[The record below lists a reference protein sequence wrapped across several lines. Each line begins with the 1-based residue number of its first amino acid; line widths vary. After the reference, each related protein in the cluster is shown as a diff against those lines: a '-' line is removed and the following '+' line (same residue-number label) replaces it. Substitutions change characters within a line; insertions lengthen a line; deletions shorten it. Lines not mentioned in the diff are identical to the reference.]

1 VPSRCAPVKQQL
13 KGFRQGSDIAATA
26 QLQTSMTRLL
36 AAFVL
41 QHAVAAAAAKSSD
54 LTCALDATMVNA
66 TTFPLIREDLAA
78 SLLAGLC
85 GANRGLFV
93 TEPGDGHVYG
103 CAAFPP
109 QWAPN
114 HKVKHCA
121 ATGACACNTWDAN
134 AVVRQFDGGNLTA
147 TEAVHVYDQYVE
159 AVYASTPG
167 SSKDPRACGAG
178 GFAALTGSECISTT
192 DSYKAVTLRGIAGL
206 DGAGHAVKMTPHT
219 SEDYDAMKALGLNS
233 VRVPVKA
240 EDVASLDKIDMRVIL
255 AVYGDADV
263 DLSDAALVEC
273 DASATKVRAA
283 AAKAGVPVLLRVDSE
298 EALRGYEGSDGV
310 AYEISRL
317 FSVSFFVP
325 LTRRRRR
332 GGSLEIT
339 PAVAARRSPLAA
351 GRRRR
356 TPSPRAPSVPPAADA
371 ATVVDVA
378 SSSPVEDRTKLF
390 FHEATACA
398 SPASRFTH
406 TKNGPGTI
414 RCGFT
419 DSSESAAQARRFT

>member
-1 VPSRCAPVKQQL
+1 
-13 KGFRQGSDIAATA
+13 
-26 QLQTSMTRLL
+26 MTRLL
-36 AAFVL
+36 AALVL

-54 LTCALDATMVNA
+54 LTCALDGTMVNA

-93 TEPGDGHVYG
+93 TSPGDGRVYG

-114 HKVKHCA
+114 AKVKHCA
-121 ATGACACNTWDAN
+121 STGLCQCDTWDAN
-134 AVVRQFDGGNLTA
+134 AVVRQFDGGNMTSE
-147 TEAVHVYDQYVE
+147 EAVHVYDKYVE

-178 GFAALTGSECISTT
+178 GFAALSGSECVST
-192 DSYKAVTLRGIAGL
+192 DDVYKAVTLRGIAGL
-206 DGAGHAVKMTPHT
+206 DGAGRAVKTTPHT

-233 VRVPVKA
+233 VRIPVKA
-240 EDVASLDKIDMRVIL
+240 EDVAALEKIDMRVIL

-273 DASATKVRAA
+273 DAAATKVRAA

-298 EALRGYEGSDGV
+298 EALRAYEGPDGV

-325 LTRRRRR
+325 SSARWRRRSLARRGDVVRLHRAVTQTRPPSSTSRRRRPSR
-332 GGSLEIT
+332 T
-339 PAVAARRSPLAA
+339 AR
-351 GRRRR
+351 
-356 TPSPRAPSVPPAADA
+356 
-371 ATVVDVA
+371 
-378 SSSPVEDRTKLF
+378 SSSSTRPRLV
-390 FHEATACA
+390 
-398 SPASRFTH
+398 
-406 TKNGPGTI
+406 
-414 RCGFT
+414 
-419 DSSESAAQARRFT
+419 

>member
-1 VPSRCAPVKQQL
+1 MHRGLCSSSSSSGK
-13 KGFRQGSDIAATA
+13 FRQAQATNGCHRAIMRRLIAILMLQPYAT
-26 QLQTSMTRLL
+26 
-36 AAFVL
+36 
-41 QHAVAAAAAKSSD
+41 AAAKSD
-54 LTCALDATMVNA
+54 LACALDPTMVNA

-93 TEPGDGHVYG
+93 THPGDGHVYG

-121 ATGACACNTWDAN
+121 STGLCACDTWDAN

-147 TEAVHVYDQYVE
+147 EEAVHVYDQYVE

-178 GFAALTGSECISTT
+178 GFAALSGSDCVST
-192 DSYKAVTLRGIAGL
+192 DEVYKAVTLRGIAGL
-206 DGAGHAVKMTPHT
+206 DGAGRSVKTTPHT
-219 SEDYDAMKALGLNS
+219 SEDYDAMKALGLNA

-273 DASATKVRAA
+273 DAAATKVRAA

-298 EALRGYEGSDGV
+298 EALRAYEGSDGV

-325 LTRRRRR
+325 
-332 GGSLEIT
+332 SF
-339 PAVAARRSPLAA
+339 SPS
-351 GRRRR
+351 RR
-356 TPSPRAPSVPPAADA
+356 TRPRARPSTSARIGVGDG
-371 ATVVDVA
+371 VVVA
-378 SSSPVEDRTKLF
+378 
-390 FHEATACA
+390 
-398 SPASRFTH
+398 
-406 TKNGPGTI
+406 
-414 RCGFT
+414 
-419 DSSESAAQARRFT
+419 

>member
-1 VPSRCAPVKQQL
+1 MHRLIPL
-13 KGFRQGSDIAATA
+13 IA
-26 QLQTSMTRLL
+26 
-36 AAFVL
+36 L
-41 QHAVAAAAAKSSD
+41 QHAIAAAKSSD

-114 HKVKHCA
+114 QKVKHCA
-121 ATGACACNTWDAN
+121 STGLCQCDTWDAN
-134 AVVRQFDGGNLTA
+134 AVVRQFDGGNMTSK
-147 TEAVHVYDQYVE
+147 EAVRVYDKYVE
-159 AVYASTPG
+159 AVYSSTPG

-192 DSYKAVTLRGIAGL
+192 DSYKAVTLRGVAGL
-206 DGAGHAVKMTPHT
+206 DGAGHAVKTTPHT

-273 DASATKVRAA
+273 DAAATKVRAA
-283 AAKAGVPVLLRVDSE
+283 AKAAGVPVLLRVDSE
-298 EALRGYEGSDGV
+298 EALRAYEGSDGV

-317 FSVSFFVP
+317 FSVSFF
-325 LTRRRRR
+325 LC
-332 GGSLEIT
+332 L
-339 PAVAARRSPLAA
+339 
-351 GRRRR
+351 R
-356 TPSPRAPSVPPAADA
+356 T
-371 ATVVDVA
+371 
-378 SSSPVEDRTKLF
+378 SSCLWWT
-390 FHEATACA
+390 
-398 SPASRFTH
+398 
-406 TKNGPGTI
+406 
-414 RCGFT
+414 
-419 DSSESAAQARRFT
+419 

>member
-1 VPSRCAPVKQQL
+1 
-13 KGFRQGSDIAATA
+13 
-26 QLQTSMTRLL
+26 MTRLL

-93 TEPGDGHVYG
+93 TKPGDGHVYG

-114 HKVKHCA
+114 KKVKHCA
-121 ATGACACNTWDAN
+121 STGLCQCDTWDAN
-134 AVVRQFDGGNLTA
+134 AVVRQFDGGNMTA
-147 TEAVHVYDQYVE
+147 EEACGVYDKYVE

-178 GFAALTGSECISTT
+178 GFAALSGSDCISVDDT
-192 DSYKAVTLRGIAGL
+192 YKAVTLRGVAGL

-219 SEDYDAMKALGLNS
+219 SEDYEAMNALGLNS

-240 EDVASLDKIDMRVIL
+240 EDVSSLDKIDMRVIL

-273 DASATKVRAA
+273 DAAATKVRAA
-283 AAKAGVPVLLRVDSE
+283 AKAAGVPVLLRVDSE
-298 EALRGYEGSDGV
+298 EALRSYDESDGV

-317 FSVSFFVP
+317 FSVSFSAFV
-325 LTRRRRR
+325 
-332 GGSLEIT
+332 GDGVG
-339 PAVAARRSPLAA
+339 VA
-351 GRRRR
+351 
-356 TPSPRAPSVPPAADA
+356 
-371 ATVVDVA
+371 
-378 SSSPVEDRTKLF
+378 
-390 FHEATACA
+390 
-398 SPASRFTH
+398 
-406 TKNGPGTI
+406 
-414 RCGFT
+414 
-419 DSSESAAQARRFT
+419 

>member
-1 VPSRCAPVKQQL
+1 MHRPILALLPCA
-13 KGFRQGSDIAATA
+13 I
-26 QLQTSMTRLL
+26 
-36 AAFVL
+36 
-41 QHAVAAAAAKSSD
+41 AAAAKSD

-114 HKVKHCA
+114 QKVKHCA
-121 ATGACACNTWDAN
+121 ATGACACDTWDAN

-147 TEAVHVYDQYVE
+147 TEAVHVYDKYVE

-178 GFAALTGSECISTT
+178 GFAALTGSDCVST
-192 DSYKAVTLRGIAGL
+192 DEVYKAVTLRGVAGL

-240 EDVASLDKIDMRVIL
+240 EDVSSLDKIDLRVIL

-273 DASATKVRAA
+273 DAAATKVRAA

-298 EALRGYEGSDGV
+298 EALRAYEGPDGV

-325 LTRRRRR
+325 SNVFVPLVPDAPGSASHGPTEFCGWRRR
-332 GGSLEIT
+332 GGGLEIT
-339 PAVAARRSPLAA
+339 LAVDGVLARQSERARR
-351 GRRRR
+351 GDG
-356 TPSPRAPSVPPAADA
+356 VGDG
-371 ATVVDVA
+371 VVVA
-378 SSSPVEDRTKLF
+378 
-390 FHEATACA
+390 
-398 SPASRFTH
+398 
-406 TKNGPGTI
+406 
-414 RCGFT
+414 
-419 DSSESAAQARRFT
+419 